1 MEVRLVFG
9 GFYGSVHDSVIIDMV
24 GNYFYEE
31 DYSDKSINWEVIYD
45 RYCQEL
51 CEIFGIKLGI
61 SLKFEELSS
70 PSSYNY
76 STAIIILNVNDTDI
90 SKVIDLV
97 DLDKI
102 KELAKYYSTSRDG
115 YIPYYSYEELMSDL
129 ERNLEFALEILY
141 EDFEYDIIQEISESD
156 FIYHIDFID

>member
-1 MEVRLVFG
+1 MKVRLEFG

-24 GNYFYEE
+24 DNYFYEE
-31 DYSDKSINWEVIYD
+31 DYSDKSINWGVIYD

-51 CEIFGIKLGI
+51 CEIFGDKLGI
-61 SLKFEELSS
+61 PLKFEELSS

-76 STAIIILNVNDTDI
+76 STDIIILNVNDIDV

-97 DLDKI
+97 ALDKI